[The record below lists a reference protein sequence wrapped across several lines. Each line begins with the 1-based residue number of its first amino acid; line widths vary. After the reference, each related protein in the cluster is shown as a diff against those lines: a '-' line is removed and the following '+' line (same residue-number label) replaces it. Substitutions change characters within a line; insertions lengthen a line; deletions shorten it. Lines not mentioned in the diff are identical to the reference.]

1 LTTAVE
7 HLSEEITKSTHIAGV
22 KTETTCASSTGH
34 WAKSTNF
41 VVLRSPCFVTKHVIR
56 STHRLKSILGGSV
69 PWVFVRVEF
78 AGKFSVRPCDLFRCR
93 FWTNSQH

>member
-1 LTTAVE
+1 LATAVE
-7 HLSEEITKSTHIAGV
+7 HLSEEVTKSTHVAGV
-22 KTETTCASSTGH
+22 KTEIACASSTCH

-56 STHRLKSILGGSV
+56 SADRLEPIFGGSV
-69 PWVFVRVEF
+69 PRVFVRVEF